1 MYTRKIKTTKG
12 DKYFFYKNAKKISP
26 FHQLEHG
33 FTEANDKLYVNM
45 VVEIPKYTKKKME
58 INTTE
63 KYNPIKQ
70 DTVKNKLRFVAER
83 KNRPTKKQNSK
94 IYAIYKKIW
103 KDKEGYNLFSYGAI
117 PQTYENPKLNLEE
130 YKNQFFYND
139 LLKVKIDDETIFDET
154 EQEMKLKDY
163 LINNNIVEKNK
174 LNPKKIFGDG
184 DPLDIFLIHSD
195 KTKFKTG
202 SFIQVEVLGII
213 PMIDDGEI
221 DWKVLAKL
229 PSDPANYQA
238 NIKNYINWFKYYK
251 GKYANNKFNRQNI
264 IFGNN
269 ETIMTKNV
277 AKIIIQK
284 CNEQYNDVYSK
295 SSS

>member
-1 MYTRKIKTTKG
+1 MYTRKIKTAKG
-12 DKYFFYKNAKKISP
+12 DKYFFYKNNKKISP
-26 FHQLEHG
+26 FHELDHG
-33 FTEANDKLYVNM
+33 FTEANGKLYVNM

-83 KNRPTKKQNSK
+83 KDRPTKKQNSK

-130 YKNQFFYND
+130 YKDQFFYKD
-139 LLKVKIDDETIFDET
+139 LLKIDDKTI
-154 EQEMKLKDY
+154 KDS
-163 LINNNIVEKNK
+163 LIN
-174 LNPKKIFGDG
+174 PKQIFGDG

-202 SFIQVEVLGII
+202 SFIKVEVLGII

-221 DWKVLAKL
+221 DWKVMAKL
-229 PSDPANYQA
+229 PTDPANYQA

-269 ETIMTKNV
+269 EKLMTKDV

-284 CNEQYNDVYSK
+284 CNEQYIEIYSK

>member
-1 MYTRKIKTTKG
+1 MYTRKIKTAKG
-12 DKYFFYKNAKKISP
+12 DKYFFYKNNKKISP
-26 FHQLEHG
+26 FHELEHG
-33 FTEANDKLYVNM
+33 FTEANGKLYVNM

-130 YKNQFFYND
+130 YKEEYFYKD
-139 LLKVKIDDETIFDET
+139 LLKIDDETI
-154 EQEMKLKDY
+154 KDS
-163 LINNNIVEKNK
+163 LI
-174 LNPKKIFGDG
+174 NPKKIYGDG

-195 KTKFKTG
+195 KTQFKTG

-221 DWKVLAKL
+221 DWKVMAKL
-229 PSDPANYQA
+229 PTDPANYQG

-251 GKYANNKFNRQNI
+251 GKYTNNKFNRQNI

-269 ETIMTKNV
+269 ETLMTKDV

-284 CNEQYNDVYSK
+284 CNEQYNEVYSK
-295 SSS
+295 NWNPFNFHFIL

>member
-1 MYTRKIKTTKG
+1 
-12 DKYFFYKNAKKISP
+12 
-26 FHQLEHG
+26 
-33 FTEANDKLYVNM
+33 
-45 VVEIPKYTKKKME
+45 
-58 INTTE
+58 
-63 KYNPIKQ
+63 
-70 DTVKNKLRFVAER
+70 
-83 KNRPTKKQNSK
+83 
-94 IYAIYKKIW
+94 
-103 KDKEGYNLFSYGAI
+103 
-117 PQTYENPKLNLEE
+117 
-130 YKNQFFYND
+130 
-139 LLKVKIDDETIFDET
+139 
-154 EQEMKLKDY
+154 MKLKDY

-221 DWKVLAKL
+221 DWKILAKL
-229 PSDPANYQA
+229 PTDPANYQG

-269 ETIMTKNV
+269 ETLMTKAV